1 MCVCVCVCV
10 IPGGGH
16 GHPLQYFCLGNP
28 MGRAA
33 WRATVHRVAKSQM
46 WLKRLSS
53 MHIYNIY
60 PLYFRFPYHLGH
72 HRAMSRVPCV
82 KQELRLK
89 KFHHILR
96 SPFLFVFV
104 RTVILLSLSCLL
116 WSLPGLC
123 PLRSCFLINYISRSF
138 KILDSKHLLKHSKIK
153 TLVWRTALQNS

>member
-1 MCVCVCVCV
+1 MLMLGYAVLQSNHLYVYIHVYIYMCVCVCVCI

-16 GHPLQYFCLGNP
+16 GHPLQYFCLENP
-28 MGRAA
+28 MGRGA

-53 MHIYNIY
+53 THIYNIY

-89 KFHHILR
+89 KIPPYFKISILVCFR
-96 SPFLFVFV
+96 KNCYFVKFVLFVMKLT
-104 RTVILLSLSCLL
+104 RTVSHTFSV
-116 WSLPGLC
+116 S
-123 PLRSCFLINYISRSF
+123 
-138 KILDSKHLLKHSKIK
+138 D
-153 TLVWRTALQNS
+153 